1 MFASL
6 NRNLLKTVMLAD
18 GVISLVTAVVFF
30 TFAGP
35 LSGLVGPI
43 ASPAVF
49 TGLAAFFVLW
59 GVFHLA
65 VGRQERPSPAA
76 VRVAIAGDALWILGS
91 IAVLVLAH
99 GGLTLT
105 GMGLIALAAV
115 MVGDILLLKQI
126 GLGRQQRAALA

>member
-18 GVISLVTAVVFF
+18 GVISLVTAFAFF
-30 TFAGP
+30 TFSGP
-35 LSGLVGPI
+35 LSGLVGPV
-43 ASPAVF
+43 AAPAVF